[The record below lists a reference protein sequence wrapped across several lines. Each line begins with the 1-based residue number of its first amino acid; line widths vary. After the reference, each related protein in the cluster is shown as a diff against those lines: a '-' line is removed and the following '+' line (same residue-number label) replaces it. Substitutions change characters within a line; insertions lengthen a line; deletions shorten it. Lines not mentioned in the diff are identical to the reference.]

1 MARQGKE
8 SSKYKNVHK
17 IIQKDGGVR
26 WAAKLPRTEK
36 YFDTEREAAI
46 CIDMSRIRKGKEP
59 CNILKR
65 KS

>member
-17 IIQKDGGVR
+17 IIQKDGSIR
-26 WAAKLPRTEK
+26 WSAKLSRTEK

-46 CIDMSRIRKGKEP
+46 CIDMSRINKGKEP
-59 CNILKR
+59 YNILKR
-65 KS
+65 KV